1 MRILQTETSLINAKL
16 QSCKADQ
23 TAVCC
28 GEGGRGYYSQRERER
43 DAIVA
48 FAVNSESK
56 KASARSALVRV
67 LVRIRLSV
75 CPCVCWWV
83 CPFAHTPRSLPVLV
97 QQVAAQSC
105 DARTT
110 DEPTD
115 QMAQT
120 DVISNS
126 NQCCLPKYLPVW
138 GSCVW
143 RRSSQQRLLI

>member
-1 MRILQTETSLINAKL
+1 MRIPQTETSLINAKL
-16 QSCKADQ
+16 QSCKVDQ

-28 GEGGRGYYSQRERER
+28 GEGGGGTTHRERERERER

-48 FAVNSESK
+48 FAVSSESK
-56 KASARSALVRV
+56 RASARSALVRV

-75 CPCVCWWV
+75 CPWVCWWV
-83 CPFAHTPRSLPVLV
+83 CPFAHTSRSLSVLV
-97 QQVAAQSC
+97 QQVSAQSC

-120 DVISNS
+120 DIISNS
-126 NQCCLPKYLPVW
+126 NQCCLPKYLPV
-138 GSCVW
+138 
-143 RRSSQQRLLI
+143 